1 MPLQVHR
8 MSDCNTGGGC
18 ITSIPQSTVFANN
31 LLVCV
36 NGSIGTSHPP
46 CPKPSIHCAGN
57 WVTTSGGPT
66 VFAEG
71 IEQIRLPRGATI
83 SAVVR
88 GDEVLMA
95 HHDTVIQADDH
106 VIIFMSERRQ
116 IDEVER
122 LFEVGANFV

>member
-8 MSDCNTGGGC
+8 MSDANTGGGT
-18 ITSIPQSTVFANN
+18 ITAIPQSTVFANN

-57 WVTTSGGPT
+57 WITTSGGPT

-71 IEQIRLPRGATI
+71 IPVNKMSDPDSCGHTRAAGSPD
-83 SAVVR
+83 V
-88 GDEVLMA
+88 
-95 HHDTVIQADDH
+95 
-106 VIIFMSERRQ
+106 FM
-116 IDEVER
+116 
-122 LFEVGANFV
+122 L

>member
-8 MSDCNTGGGC
+8 LGDVNTGGGA
-18 ITSIPQSTVFANN
+18 ITAIPQSTVFANN

-46 CPKPSIHCAGN
+46 CPDPSIHCAGA

-71 IEQIRLPRGATI
+71 IPINKMGDPD
-83 SAVVR
+83 SCSHVR
-88 GDEVLMA
+88 ASGSPNV
-95 HHDTVIQADDH
+95 
-106 VIIFMSERRQ
+106 FM
-116 IDEVER
+116 
-122 LFEVGANFV
+122 L